1 MVLAELDSTPSYLS
15 SGVGERGSML
25 NGVAEVALRSTPQV
39 DAAEAAR
46 ESMSA
51 KVDPVG
57 SAIALL
63 ALSSSPGG
71 QGETSTQS

>member
-1 MVLAELDSTPSYLS
+1 
-15 SGVGERGSML
+15 ML